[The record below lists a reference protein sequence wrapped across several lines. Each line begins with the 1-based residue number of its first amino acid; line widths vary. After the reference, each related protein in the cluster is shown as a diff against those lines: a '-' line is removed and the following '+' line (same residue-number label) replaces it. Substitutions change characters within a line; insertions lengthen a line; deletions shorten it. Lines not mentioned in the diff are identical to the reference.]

1 MLHVTSAKVTHVTGD
16 AITVTL
22 VFVAVTVTNDNSS
35 GHALRCSRALLPHN
49 IRCSAKDTF

>member
-1 MLHVTSAKVTHVTGD
+1 MIHITSAEVTHVAGD

-22 VFVAVTVTNDNSS
+22 VFVDVTVTNDNSS
-35 GHALRCSRALLPHN
+35 SHALRCSRALLPHN